1 LFSRQITAERKA
13 LAFEAGSHQGQGDGG
28 GADERH
34 HAEAGMVRRLDQRG
48 PGVGDRRAA
57 GFGQQAQRSTFLK
70 RFKQRSEVVF
80 QRVDI
85 QFADRAG
92 HSRGGKESARALR
105 VLDGEVAQRLTMR
118 SAGAGNASAGA
129 LPAGSEWRRGSTE
142 HGQAGPFQH
151 FRERDQG
158 QADERRRVL
167 GLHARR

>member
-1 LFSRQITAERKA
+1 
-13 LAFEAGSHQGQGDGG
+13 
-28 GADERH
+28 
-34 HAEAGMVRRLDQRG
+34 MVRRLDKRG

-105 VLDGEVAQRLTMR
+105 VLDGEVAQRLDDAQRGRGQRVRRRPSQRGRNGVEDQPSTGKPARSSISVSAIKGRPMSDVGSSVSMR
-118 SAGAGNASAGA
+118 AMSAMPSPSALA
-129 LPAGSEWRRGSTE
+129 LPAQS
-142 HGQAGPFQH
+142 
-151 FRERDQG
+151 
-158 QADERRRVL
+158 
-167 GLHARR
+167 